1 MHMIMNIFL
10 ILIIISFI
18 NAEELSKTSEQTTNN
33 IDNTKSTE
41 KISKKI
47 NFINC
52 DKFCSK
58 FQPTCP
64 EIYNEVIKQST
75 DYIIE
80 NNLIPSSGKNIPYE
94 ISKAFYY
101 KGIFEYYGIITE
113 KSNPNLEI
121 GLANFII
128 ASYFGSKEAN
138 YLLFILYESDLISHI
153 IYTNKF
159 QKIIEQDKL
168 LKLIQKTDFWN
179 NFDFFYKYP
188 TTNITNENIRRNLQN
203 EIGYNFL
210 YLSILKKYNPA
221 MLVGGTKYSVGI
233 GVEKECDVATDFL
246 KEVSFK
252 NIAGKINDPESKGNF
267 IFTRFRL
274 ENYESIENI
283 YTKDTSQL
291 SSLDSLLQVLN
302 MLKDDKEKELKKKK
316 EVISEIGIRYF
327 YGVDVDQDYY
337 KAKEWFELGI
347 NYNIPQ
353 CYAFLGEIY
362 LHGFGLKKEEINY
375 KKAFDFFEKAMTYGE
390 SAMGF
395 SGMGYMYYYGL
406 GVKKDK
412 KQAYNC
418 FLKGIR
424 SSKKDSSWEIT
435 SLYFNMISL
444 LIEDDSEDEEEN
456 IEFRDIFNDMF
467 IDFDINERDEIN
479 NNLNLLT
486 EKKQKQKKEETKNN
500 IKNNNKDKNDKLNK
514 DSVPKDK
521 NEDVKI
527 TDKKKETN
535 LKEDKDKKEND
546 KKDKDKK
553 DKDKK
558 DKNKT
563 EIDKKDKEVI
573 DSKVPKDFNLAYK
586 YANYL
591 TLKNRSY
598 GTYILAMMNFY
609 NINAKLFSC
618 EENLHFFRATSDT
631 NVETINRVRLSRK
644 LYESK
649 RYKSAFLIMMEL
661 AFEGHE
667 DSIPNVVSVLIKRQI
682 FKEHEFQKYLT
693 HYFIELGLKLEYYD
707 LYFLSLGASFYYK
720 EKKYDKAIEMY
731 KLLINHAGGN
741 DKKLYIAEGFFNLG
755 LMENFGYGIPKNLTK
770 SKNFFEKAE
779 KYESNCYYPT
789 WWVNLLNKL
798 LKIFGKGEDDY
809 NNSLIKNET
818 IIIDKNTTFGK
829 FRTIKLFFKK
839 INILSVAVFFFLIFY
854 GWFFFNLKFQGS
866 DNNN

>member
-1 MHMIMNIFL
+1 MNIFL
-10 ILIIISFI
+10 ILTIISFI
-18 NAEELSKTSEQTTNN
+18 NTQELTKTSEQSPNSIN
-33 IDNTKSTE
+33 DETKSNE
-41 KISKKI
+41 KINTKI

-58 FQPTCP
+58 YEPTCP
-64 EIYNEVIKQST
+64 EIYTEVIKLST
-75 DYIIE
+75 DYILE
-80 NNLIPSSGKNIPYE
+80 NNLISPSNGQKIPYE

-101 KGIFEYYGIITE
+101 KGIFEYYGITTE
-113 KSNPNLEI
+113 KSNPNLEV

-138 YLLFILYESDLISHI
+138 YRLFILYESDLISHI

-159 QKIIEQDKL
+159 RKILEQDKL
-168 LKLIQKTDFWN
+168 LKLIQKTPFWN
-179 NFDFFYKYP
+179 NFNFFYKYP
-188 TTNITNENIRRNLQN
+188 TTNITNENTRRNLQN

-233 GVEKECDVATDFL
+233 GVEKKCDVATEFI
-246 KEVSFK
+246 KEVSFN
-252 NIAGKINDPESKGNF
+252 NIAGKINDPENKGNF
-267 IFTRFRL
+267 LFTRFRL

-283 YTKDTSQL
+283 YKKESNQL
-291 SSLDSLLQVLN
+291 SSLDNLLQVLN
-302 MLKDDKEKELKKKK
+302 MLKDDKEGELKKKK

-327 YGVDVDQDYY
+327 YGVDTDQDYH
-337 KAKEWFELGI
+337 KAKEWFEIGL
-347 NYNIPQ
+347 NYNIAQ

-362 LHGFGLKKEEINY
+362 LHGFGLNKEEINY
-375 KKAFDFFEKAMTYGE
+375 KRAFDFFEKAVTYGE

-412 KQAYNC
+412 KEAYNC

-456 IEFRDIFNDMF
+456 FEFRTMFNDMF
-467 IDFDINERDEIN
+467 VDFDINEKDEIN

-486 EKKQKQKKEETKNN
+486 EKKQKKEES
-500 IKNNNKDKNDKLNK
+500 KNNNKDKNNK
-514 DSVPKDK
+514 DNIKDK
-521 NEDVKI
+521 DNIKNKNDKVNNDNNSKNKNDDVKAN
-527 TDKKKETN
+527 DKKKEISI
-535 LKEDKDKKEND
+535 KEEKIND
-546 KKDKDKK
+546 KDKDKK
-553 DKDKK
+553 
-558 DKNKT
+558 NK
-563 EIDKKDKEVI
+563 EII
-573 DSKVPKDFNLAYK
+573 DTKVPKDFNLAYK

-618 EENLHFFRATSDT
+618 EENFNFFRATSDT
-631 NVETINRVRLSRK
+631 NIDTINRVKLSRK

-649 RYKSAFLIMMEL
+649 RYKSAFLILMEL

-682 FKEHEFQKYLT
+682 FKEHGFQKYLT

-741 DKKLYIAEGFFNLG
+741 DKKIYIAEGFFNLA
-755 LMENFGYGIPKNLTK
+755 LMENFGYGIPRNLTK

-789 WWVNLLNKL
+789 WWVKLLNKL
-798 LKIFGKGEDDY
+798 LRVFGKDEYDY
-809 NNSLIKNET
+809 NNNYIKNET
-818 IIIDKNTTFGK
+818 IIVNKNITYGK
-829 FRTIKLFFKK
+829 FGIVKSFFEK

-854 GWFFFNLKFQGS
+854 GWFFFDLKFQGS
-866 DNNN
+866 DNNI